1 MAASAPGSGGVAQL
15 AERPPFKRMREG
27 SRPSTPTR
35 TTGLRR
41 LGAVDDETAILDRV
55 EAELADVDL
64 ALERLDGGTYGRCD
78 ACGGPIPD
86 GHLVTEPAARFCPAH
101 QPGPTA

>member
-1 MAASAPGSGGVAQL
+1 
-15 AERPPFKRMREG
+15 MR
-27 SRPSTPTR
+27 T
-35 TTGLRR
+35 

-78 ACGGPIPD
+78 ACGDRIPD
-86 GHLVTEPAARFCPAH
+86 ERLATAPAARFCPAH
-101 QPGPTA
+101 QPGPAA

>member
-1 MAASAPGSGGVAQL
+1 MGVATRGSGGVAQL

-35 TTGLRR
+35 TTGVRTLC
-41 LGAVDDETAILDRV
+41 AVDDETAILDRV

-64 ALERLDGGTYGRCD
+64 TLERLDGGTYGRCE
-78 ACGGPIPD
+78 ACGDRIPD
-86 GHLVTEPAARFCPAH
+86 EHLATAPAARFCPAH
-101 QPGPTA
+101 QPGPAA